1 METKNKKTFT
11 AQENEQKILISIIV
25 PVYNEEVVLE
35 KFHNRLNEA
44 ISNIQEKIEIIYVDD
59 GSKDSSWVIL
69 NKLHTND
76 SKVGIL
82 RFSRNFGKEQAMSA
96 GLHQSRGQAIIV
108 IDADLQDPPELI
120 PSMLNAWKRG
130 ADVIN
135 MHRIT
140 RKGET
145 WFKRATSHLFY
156 RVINLMS
163 EVRIHEDVGDFRL
176 LSRRAVDALN
186 DMPENTRFMK
196 GLFAWIGYQQV
207 TMDYHRDARAAGT
220 SKWKYWKLWN
230 FAIEGITG
238 FSTAPLK
245 IASYAGF
252 MSSVFAFLYATY
264 FIIKTMIKGES
275 VAGFPTL
282 IVTVLFLGGLQLMA
296 LGILGEYL
304 SRLFVESKRR
314 PLYLVDTYKPA
325 NIQIPNS

>member
-1 METKNKKTFT
+1 MDTKKNKVSKAEEGKT
-11 AQENEQKILISIIV
+11 EDLISIIV
-25 PVYNEEVVLE
+25 PVYNEEMVLE
-35 KFHNRLNEA
+35 EFHTRLKRV
-44 ISNIQEKIEIIYVDD
+44 ISNIHEKVEIIYIDD
-59 GSKDSSWVIL
+59 GSKDSSWSIL
-69 NKLHTND
+69 TRLQETDTKI
-76 SKVGIL
+76 GIL

-96 GLHQSRGQAIIV
+96 GLHQARGNAIIV
-108 IDADLQDPPELI
+108 IDSDLQDPPELI
-120 PSMLNAWKRG
+120 PSMLEAWRNG

-135 MHRIT
+135 MHRIS
-140 RKGET
+140 RQGET
-145 WFKRATSHLFY
+145 WFKRATAYIFY

-186 DMPENTRFMK
+186 ELPENTRFMK
-196 GLFAWIGYQQV
+196 GLFAWIGFRQV
-207 TMDYHRDARAAGT
+207 TLDYHREARAAGT

-252 MSSVFAFLYATY
+252 ASSVLAFSYATY
-264 FIIKTMIKGES
+264 FVIKTIIKGES

-282 IVTVLFLGGLQLMA
+282 IVTVLFIGGLQLMA

-304 SRLFVESKRR
+304 SRLFIESKRR
-314 PLYLVDTYKPA
+314 PLYLIDTYKPSA
-325 NIQIPNS
+325 DQISKN